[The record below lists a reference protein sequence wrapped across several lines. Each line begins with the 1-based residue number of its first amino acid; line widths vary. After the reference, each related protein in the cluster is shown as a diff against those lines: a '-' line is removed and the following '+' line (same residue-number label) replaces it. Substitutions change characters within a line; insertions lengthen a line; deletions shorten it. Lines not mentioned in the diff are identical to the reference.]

1 MAYATETRAVGATLV
16 ERIGTFR
23 AAMADRMAKYTLYRS
38 TLNELQGLN
47 DRDLADLGI
56 ARADIQD
63 LAREAAW
70 GK

>member
-1 MAYATETRAVGATLV
+1 MAYATETRPVGASLT
-16 ERIGTFR
+16 ERVGSFR
-23 AAMADRMAKYTLYRS
+23 AAMKDRVAKYNLYRT
-38 TLNELQGLN
+38 TLTELQGLN

>member
-1 MAYATETRAVGATLV
+1 MAYATETRSFGASLV
-16 ERIGTFR
+16 ERAGTFR
-23 AAMADRMAKYTLYRS
+23 AAMTDRFAKYSLYRT

>member
-1 MAYATETRAVGATLV
+1 MAYATETRILGGSLA
-16 ERIGTFR
+16 ERIGSFR
-23 AAMADRMAKYTLYRS
+23 AAMKDRFAKYTLYRT
-38 TLNELQGLN
+38 TLTELQGLN

-63 LAREAAW
+63 LAHEAAW

>member
-1 MAYATETRAVGATLV
+1 MAYATDTRATGASLV

-23 AAMADRMAKYTLYRS
+23 AAMKDRFVKYSLYRA
-38 TLNELQGLN
+38 TLTELQGLN

-63 LAREAAW
+63 LARAAAW